1 MDFWLISQSVE
12 KIIYLPINTINTK
25 RAKKNFE
32 SEAKGW
38 GKMEKL
44 PSLFRMSETVYI
56 ETSILGY
63 LTARST
69 KDLILA
75 ANIEIT
81 RDWWEFRRSTF
92 TLYISKVVLD
102 EVARGDPE
110 IAANRL
116 KILNGVPLVELNQAV
131 QSLATQFLSRSNL
144 PPKASDD
151 AVHIAAATVHGMD
164 YLLTWNC
171 KHIANAQIQ
180 RKLEEVSFDFG
191 YQLPVICTPYELLG
205 D

>member
-1 MDFWLISQSVE
+1 
-12 KIIYLPINTINTK
+12 
-25 RAKKNFE
+25 
-32 SEAKGW
+32 
-38 GKMEKL
+38 
-44 PSLFRMSETVYI
+44 MSESVYI

-69 KDLILA
+69 RNLILA
-75 ANIEIT
+75 ANTEVT
-81 RDWWEFRRSTF
+81 KEWWDSRRSEF
-92 TLYISKVVLD
+92 TIYISQVVLD
-102 EVARGDPE
+102 EVSRGDRE
-110 IAANRL
+110 IATKRL
-116 KILNGVPLVELNQAV
+116 EILNGVPLVELNQSV
-131 QSLATQFLSRSNL
+131 RSLSAQFLTRSNL

-151 AVHIAAATVHGMD
+151 AVHIAAATVHRLD

-180 RKLEEVSFDFG
+180 RKLAEISLDFG